1 MVSATILRQDSDTIP
16 RVFPMGMG
24 LVFMAVRGRAL
35 ALFVTAGLGVIGP
48 SALAQSLIQAPL
60 PKPLPLLP
68 WGQIVPPPEQSAEDE
83 ADEAQPAQ
91 TAEADPMKGIDVS
104 KLDWSQVNVDA
115 NTFSGH
121 PDAKARSGKSATVSS
136 EPDLNWSNR
145 NNANGSS
152 GVSVKQS
159 ISPFWDTRIGADM
172 TVTKQPTTMSELLAE
187 KAENGGG
194 APQNGGS
201 AWAAVTAPGAG
212 SIWDKTAVEARIDP
226 GSDQSRIGAT
236 ITKAVPLIDEYNL
249 SLQNGYNITQQGVV
263 PLPGAAAHANRSFD
277 TVQSAKLS
285 MGSTGTSLTAGQT
298 LSTGEDKWLRR
309 VGAEQKLLDNVTVS
323 GMIGETA
330 QGTTSKSITAG
341 FKKSW

>member
-1 MVSATILRQDSDTIP
+1 MT
-16 RVFPMGMG
+16 
-24 LVFMAVRGRAL
+24 VRGRAL
-35 ALFVTAGLGVIGP
+35 AVFITAGLAFLAS
-48 SALAQSLIQAPL
+48 SALAQSLMQAPQ

-68 WGQIVPPPEQSAEDE
+68 WGQIAPPPEESEEDE
-83 ADEAQPAQ
+83 AEAAQPAQ
-91 TAEADPMKGIDVS
+91 TAEADPMKDIDVS

-115 NTFSGH
+115 ATFSDR
-121 PDAKARSGKSATVSS
+121 PDAKARAAKPGTTAAGG
-136 EPDLNWSNR
+136 PDLNWSNQ

-159 ISPFWDTRIGADM
+159 ISPFWDTRVGADM

-194 APQNGGS
+194 VPQNGGS

-212 SIWDKTAVEARIDP
+212 SIWDKTAVEARVDP
-226 GSDQSRIGAT
+226 GSDRSKIGAT

-249 SLQNGYNITQQGVV
+249 SLQNGYNVTQQGVV
-263 PLPGAAAHANRSFD
+263 PIPGAAPRTNRSFD
-277 TVQSAKLS
+277 TEQSAKLS
-285 MGSTGTSLTAGQT
+285 MGSTGTSLIAGQT
-298 LSTGEDKWLRR
+298 LSTGEDRWLRR

-323 GMIGETA
+323 GSIGETA
-330 QGTTSKSITAG
+330 QGTTTKSITAG